1 MTAFEKPIPL
11 SLPLTPTPMEY
22 AEIAARAFNT
32 GVLTN
37 HGPLC
42 EMLEEQL
49 SERLAPLAMCGN
61 GTIAITLALKA
72 LKVRGEVIT
81 SAFTFPATLQAIE
94 LAGLTPVLA
103 DVDPDSMLITPQTVA
118 RKLSS
123 QTGAIL
129 PVHVFGRL
137 CDSEGFAKLAAEKG
151 LKLIYDGAHAFDLP
165 IFGDATTYSFHATKL
180 FHTAEGGAAAFPAS
194 AEALVSARRLRSFGM
209 SGEVVVESGMNAKLS
224 ELHAAL
230 GLWTLSRVEEERR
243 KRRSVAAAYISIL
256 GGERGVEI
264 IAPELPVFRR
274 PADQPAEKGRRLF
287 RADGPQGESRR
298 YFWPALPAHPAYL
311 GRFFGDFPGARA
323 AAKECLALPFF
334 GALPPEDAQKSPG
347 SCSGK
352 NREQAEGFRHHAR
365 IRARRLRRLR
375 HRQRLLPDA

>member
-1 MTAFEKPIPL
+1 MTVFEKPIPL

-42 EMLEEQL
+42 EQLEEQL
-49 SERLAPLAMCGN
+49 SERLAPLAMCSN

-103 DVDPDSMLITPQTVA
+103 DVDPDSMLITPATVA

-165 IFGDATTYSFHATKL
+165 VFGDATTYSFHATKL

-230 GLWTLSRVEEERR
+230 GLWTLSKVEEERR

-264 IAPELPVFRR
+264 IAPPNCQYFVVRLTSPLRR
-274 PADQPAEKGRRLF
+274 
-287 RADGPQGESRR
+287 DGVYSALMAHKVQSRR

-311 GRFFGDFPGARA
+311 GRFSGDFPGARA
-323 AAKECLALPFF
+323 AAKECLALPLF
-334 GALPPEDAQKSPG
+334 GALPPEDAQKI
-347 SCSGK
+347 
-352 NREQAEGFRHHAR
+352 AR
-365 IRARRLRRLR
+365 IVLGKK
-375 HRQRLLPDA
+375 P